1 MTKSVKH
8 CGKRKYCLFWAISSF
23 VTMFLKSCLLQRR
36 QKRINEGELGIFL
49 AHLSFAQGE
58 LLWSPFV
65 QRPSCVVR
73 QRLLLSNQWVKW
85 DETSQKASSQWPH
98 RISFNFLG
106 SMQNSGFH
114 GNEMKKTSKFFC
126 SQTGWQIFK

>member
-1 MTKSVKH
+1 MHYV
-8 CGKRKYCLFWAISSF
+8 
-23 VTMFLKSCLLQRR
+23 
-36 QKRINEGELGIFL
+36 FL

-65 QRPSCVVR
+65 RRSASVVR
-73 QRLLLSNQWVKW
+73 QLFLLSNQLVNW
-85 DETSQKASSQWPH
+85 DETSQKASFQWPH
-98 RISFNFLG
+98 QISFKFLR

-114 GNEMKKTSKFFC
+114 GNEMKKTSKFFF